1 MANNNRN
8 VRCRV
13 DKQTVYFILEIIL
26 VFGTITACCIF
37 REEVRGF
44 IEWMKVMGLIRPWM

>member
-1 MANNNRN
+1 MASNNRN

-37 REEVRGF
+37 REEVMGF
-44 IEWMKVMGLIRPWM
+44 VEWMKVRGLIRPWM